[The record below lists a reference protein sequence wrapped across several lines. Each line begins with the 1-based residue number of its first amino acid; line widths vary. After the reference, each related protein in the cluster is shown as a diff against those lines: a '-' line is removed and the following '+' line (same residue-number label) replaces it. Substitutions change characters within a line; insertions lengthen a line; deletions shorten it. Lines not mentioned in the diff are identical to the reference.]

1 MLKGFKEFILR
12 GNVID
17 LAVAVVIGAAFTGIV
32 NAIVDQVLNPL
43 IGAMFNSASLSKAL
57 PVHVGKA
64 TLEFGAVLAAL
75 LQFLLVSAVIYFA
88 LVMPINYLRRV
99 SYRKQEHSPTEP
111 APPTELELLA
121 DIRDLL
127 ADNPRPEG
135 GREYVSYGPR
145 RASGITATP
154 SWRR

>member
-43 IGAMFNSASLSKAL
+43 IGALFNSASLSKAL

-64 TLEFGAVLAAL
+64 TLEFGAVLGAL
-75 LQFLLVSAVIYFA
+75 IQFLLVAAVIYFA

-99 SYRKQEHSPTEP
+99 SFRKKEQAQQTPAEP

-127 ADNPRPEG
+127 AQHPRPE
-135 GREYVSYGPR
+135 SGPP
-145 RASGITATP
+145 TP
-154 SWRR
+154 QH

>member
-43 IGAMFNSASLSKAL
+43 IGALFNSASLSKAL
-57 PVHVGKA
+57 PVQVGKA
-64 TLEFGAVLAAL
+64 TLEFGAVIGAVI
-75 LQFLLVSAVIYFA
+75 QFLLVSAVIYFA

-99 SYRKQEHSPTEP
+99 SFRKQEQAEQSPAEP

-127 ADNPRPEG
+127 AANPRPEG
-135 GREYVSYGPR
+135 R
-145 RASGITATP
+145 
-154 SWRR
+154 